1 MNDIKTSL
9 ESIVEYFKIIDDAIN
24 HPGANLMNF
33 LAGFF
38 KECLETFALASF
50 DILVVVGF
58 FALVMYVFGWK
69 KGKNIS
75 FMCPAIY
82 IIIQILTKV
91 LCK

>member
-9 ESIVEYFKIIDDAIN
+9 GSIVEYFKIIDEAMSN
-24 HPGANLMNF
+24 PGSHLVQF
-33 LAGFF
+33 LANFF
-38 KECLETFALASF
+38 KECLEAFSMASF

-58 FALVMYVFGWK
+58 FSLVMYVFGWK